1 MRPFP
6 VVVAVLTAAVVVVTL
21 VDPGHWFGDNAVVV
35 VVASL
40 ATAVIAFNWWELWST
55 RHER

>member
-6 VVVAVLTAAVVVVTL
+6 VLAAVITAAVVVVTL
-21 VDPGHWFGDNAVVV
+21 VDPANWFGDNAVVV
-35 VVASL
+35 VVTSL